1 MLNAPQRSASLMVL
15 LGLVATSVAC
25 ASVLSS
31 PLPAPPAAVGDD
43 HPGSCK
49 PPELTWPTDFLE
61 ALPSEGGVGGS
72 VVGLRLEY
80 IDEEWV
86 WRIRAASGRDDVFGD
101 PVDDPSAG
109 QESLLDVRTL
119 EVIAK
124 HDVELTEPEQDTGTD
139 ALSAAMQ
146 SGETW
151 PSPLII
157 EMTRITED
165 GSSVWEITTCDTET
179 NEHSVMIVP

>member
-1 MLNAPQRSASLMVL
+1 MRNLLRRVSAAVL
-15 LGLVATSVAC
+15 LAAAAACTACSSV
-25 ASVLSS
+25 
-31 PLPAPPAAVGDD
+31 PPAPAALGDD
-43 HPGSCK
+43 FPGSCK

-61 ALPSEGGVGGS
+61 ALPSEGGVGGN

-80 IDEEWV
+80 IDDKWV
-86 WRIRAASGRDDVFGD
+86 WRIRAATDRYDHFGER
-101 PVDDPSAG
+101 VDDPSAG

-119 EVIAK
+119 EVLTK
-124 HDVELTEPEQDTGTD
+124 HDVELTEAEQGAKIN
-139 ALSAAMQ
+139 ALDAAMQ

-165 GSSVWEITTCDTET
+165 GSSVWQVTTCDTAT
-179 NEHSVMIVP
+179 NEQSVMIVP